1 MDGGIPNRCM
11 DSGENKVIGEIGMKK
26 PVTFAICGFGS
37 RGCDA
42 YAVYQQSHPED
53 MKLVAVAD
61 PRASQRQIAMEIYQV
76 PAERCFISGEELL
89 AQPKLADVLVISTQD
104 KDHYKYA
111 IPALEK
117 GYHLLLEK
125 PISPKLEECI
135 AIREKAK
142 ECGRI
147 VTVCHVLR
155 YSPFYETIHSLI
167 QEGKIGRVEHIDA
180 SENIGFEHF
189 CHSFV
194 RGNWRD
200 SKESSP
206 IVLAKTCHDMD
217 ILRWL
222 VGRSC
227 KRVSS
232 FGSLDWFRE
241 CNAPTGSSD
250 RCVSCRVRE
259 DCPANAEEVYMRNFR
274 ERGPGWPCNVLTG
287 GIPTEETLRAALEN
301 GPYGRC
307 VFRCDNDVAD
317 HQTVHMEFDGGATA
331 SFYLSAFSN
340 VTHRTI
346 CVQGTLG
353 EIWGDSE
360 ENCIHIR
367 QYGKQTQTIA
377 LTADTGNFSGH
388 GGGDAGMMGQLCRM
402 VAENDMKALTGI
414 EASVESHVMALA
426 AEESRIHGGLP
437 IELDAFMKSVM

>member
-1 MDGGIPNRCM
+1 M
-11 DSGENKVIGEIGMKK
+11 SK

-42 YAVYQQSHPED
+42 YAVYQQSRPED
-53 MKLVAVAD
+53 MKIVAVAD
-61 PRASQRQIAMEIYQV
+61 PRDSQRQIAMDLYNV
-76 PAERCFISGEELL
+76 SAEQCYESGEELL
-89 AQPKLADVLVISTQD
+89 AQDKLADVLVIATQD

-155 YSPFYETIHSLI
+155 YSPFYEIIHSLI
-167 QEGKIGRVEHIDA
+167 QEGKIGRVEHIEA

-194 RGNWRD
+194 RGNWRN

-222 VGRSC
+222 IDKPC

-232 FGSLDWFRE
+232 FGALNWFRAE
-241 CNAPTGSSD
+241 NAPEGSAD
-250 RCVSCRVRE
+250 RCVNCPVRGE
-259 DCPANAEEVYMRNFR
+259 CPANAEEVYMRNFR

-287 GIPTEETLRAALEN
+287 GIPTEESLRNALES

-317 HQTVHMEFDGGATA
+317 HQTVHMEFEGGVTA

-340 VTHRTI
+340 ETHRTI
-346 CVQGTLG
+346 CVQGTKG

-360 ENCIHIR
+360 QNTVTLR
-367 QYGKQTQTIA
+367 QFGGKPQVYSPKA
-377 LTADTGNFSGH
+377 ATGAFAGH
-388 GGGDAGMMGQLCRM
+388 GGGDAGMMAQLCRTIR
-402 VAENDMKALTGI
+402 ENDTKARTSV

-426 AEESRIHGGLP
+426 AEESRINGGKP
-437 IELDAFMKSVM
+437 VDLDAFMQSVM